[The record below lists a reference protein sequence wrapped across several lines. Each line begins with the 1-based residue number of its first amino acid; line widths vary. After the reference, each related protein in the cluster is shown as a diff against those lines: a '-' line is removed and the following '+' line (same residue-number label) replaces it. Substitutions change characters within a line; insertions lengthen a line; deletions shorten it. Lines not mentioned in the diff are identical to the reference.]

1 DGPKAETC
9 RAGRDQRQ
17 FADRCGVGEQSYDV
31 IIIRV
36 VIDPRKPRRIWGAG
50 VSEEGECATAGKQ
63 GKHEKTPPA
72 EVSSS
77 TIVPLGTARE
87 ILPSYPFTHAASRR
101 AAQAERRECSPHTR
115 PCQARAS
122 ARTSAPCVRLRA
134 LYPSRLS
141 LSSGVLPYIPP
152 GDLGSICFR
161 KVALWHLECFM
172 CAP

>member
-17 FADRCGVGEQSYDV
+17 FADRCGVGEESYDV

-36 VIDPRKPRRIWGAG
+36 VIDPRKPRGLWGAG
-50 VSEEGECATAGKQ
+50 VGGGGGGAPGGKED
-63 GKHEKTPPA
+63 KHEKAPPT

-101 AAQAERRECSPHTR
+101 AAQAEGRECSPH
-115 PCQARAS
+115 
-122 ARTSAPCVRLRA
+122 
-134 LYPSRLS
+134 
-141 LSSGVLPYIPP
+141 
-152 GDLGSICFR
+152 
-161 KVALWHLECFM
+161 
-172 CAP
+172 